1 MPEKGIHLPALGG
14 ALHKVSYTFA
24 GPLKHMVP
32 PAADGNATP
41 SPSSSRG
48 GGRFDSM
55 CHAPR
60 RLASPGFTPEG
71 HMILMKLYMLGM

>member
-1 MPEKGIHLPALGG
+1 MPEKGIHLPAPGG

-24 GPLKHMVP
+24 GPLKHMIP

-71 HMILMKLYMLGM
+71 HKIFWKLYMLGV